1 MPWVALGAIVDVL
14 LAAVGASAQPDIRP
28 NITYGSD
35 PTQWLDLCVPAA
47 NVPVGPRG

>member
-1 MPWVALGAIVDVL
+1 MLWVAVGAVVGVL
-14 LAAVGASAQPDIRP
+14 LAAVGASAQPDVSP

-47 NVPVGPRG
+47 NVSVGPR